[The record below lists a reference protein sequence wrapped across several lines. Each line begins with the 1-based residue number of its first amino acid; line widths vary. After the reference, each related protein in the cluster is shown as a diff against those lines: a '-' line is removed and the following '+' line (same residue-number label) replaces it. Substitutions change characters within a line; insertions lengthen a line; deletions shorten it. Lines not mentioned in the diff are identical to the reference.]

1 MRSARVSELLKVVFE
16 PFFFSPPPGGNL
28 LTFFGTSAYIMQHQ
42 VAAENRP
49 IRFKEAFLG
58 VKMSP
63 LVEPGWFSL
72 PRR

>member
-16 PFFFSPPPGGNL
+16 PFFLSPPPPFPHLSCGGNL
-28 LTFFGTSAYIMQHQ
+28 LTFPGTPAYIMQHQ

-58 VKMSP
+58 GKN
-63 LVEPGWFSL
+63 
-72 PRR
+72 